1 MFCADCP
8 ACGVTVLLTA
18 DQIVALTLEA
28 SRWVVDA
35 LCWCGEPVSATLP
48 RPVPRAPDEH
58 LATGA

>member
-1 MFCADCP
+1 MFSADCP

-18 DQIVALTLEA
+18 DQIVALSPDG

-48 RPVPRAPDEH
+48 RPVRDSPDEP